1 MSEPDVTSDLGREP
15 DKPLHLDFAASRPQ
29 VGAGEDPLH
38 LGERP
43 RRGLAGTTYGGFTEG
58 PAAPP
63 RRRAGSRRGLLT
75 VGLAAVLGLGVAAA
89 LVGYAALER
98 GAPSG
103 GPVPAAP
110 APAPQVEARPARP
123 VAEAVPPPSPSPSPA
138 LAEAPPPEPQPR
150 VAERPR
156 ETRRPSR
163 PARTAA
169 ARAADEAA
177 TARANMQALY
187 APDSTLSAQAAQQ

>member
-1 MSEPDVTSDLGREP
+1 MPEPDVTSDPGREP

-98 GAPSG
+98 GAAGG

-110 APAPQVEARPARP
+110 APAPQVEAQPARP
-123 VAEAVPPPSPSPSPA
+123 VAELAPPPPSPA
-138 LAEAPPPEPQPR
+138 LAEAPPPAEPPPE

-163 PARTAA
+163 PARTAG

-187 APDSTLSAQAAQQ
+187 APDSTLSAQAAQR